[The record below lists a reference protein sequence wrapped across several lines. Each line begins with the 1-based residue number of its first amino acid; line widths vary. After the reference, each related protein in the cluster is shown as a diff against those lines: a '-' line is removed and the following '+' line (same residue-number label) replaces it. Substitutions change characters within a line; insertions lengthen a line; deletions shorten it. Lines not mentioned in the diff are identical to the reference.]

1 MFFSEASRKLAQ
13 RRARKARE
21 SFRAEHA
28 DTIANAVVPWRL
40 SDTKVVLMVFCLLY
54 GVLCASS
61 LSYKGYELLLI
72 HQARGAGSPVSF
84 ATQARGSGS

>member
-1 MFFSEASRKLAQ
+1 MSSDLLMYLALVCVFFSEASRKLAQ
-13 RRARKARE
+13 RAARKALE

-40 SDTKVVLMVFCLLY
+40 SDSKVVIMVFCLLY

-61 LSYKGYELLLI
+61 RSYDI
-72 HQARGAGSPVSF
+72 MCF
-84 ATQARGSGS
+84 F

>member
-1 MFFSEASRKLAQ
+1 MYLALVCVFFSEASRKLAQ
-13 RRARKARE
+13 HAARKAVE

-61 LSYKGYELLLI
+61 LSYNIMSL
-72 HQARGAGSPVSF
+72 F
-84 ATQARGSGS
+84 